1 MNGKSLFTIIAF
13 IISGI
18 IAYGFYTMYL
28 RIDHRNQ
35 ILKSSGII
43 VKGIVS
49 EKKGFG
55 KSTRIKCSFNYN
67 NYFYYCKA
75 SINKFELVNDYTILV
90 GDTVDILID
99 KRNANNCEVQ
109 LANLLK

>member
-1 MNGKSLFTIIAF
+1 MSNKSLFTIVAF

-28 RIDHRNQ
+28 RINHRNQ
-35 ILKSSGII
+35 ILESSGII

-55 KSTRIKCSFNYN
+55 KSAYIKCNFNYN
-67 NYFYYCKA
+67 NYLYYCKA
-75 SINKFELVNDYTILV
+75 SVNKFEFVNDYTIWV

-109 LANLLK
+109 LENLLK